1 MDAHTIALRLPSPV
15 YEQYKQRARQTRRS
29 VEAEV
34 LDAVTT
40 AAPATDE
47 LPASFTQAIAELE
60 VLDDDALWAA
70 ARHTFPV
77 EASRQL
83 EALHFKR
90 QDEGLSEAEQ
100 ETAERLVEQNERTM
114 VVRAHAARLLMD
126 RGHDVSGL
134 GVRCA

>member
-15 YEQYKQRARQTRRS
+15 YERYKQRAEQTRRS

-47 LPASFTQAIAELE
+47 LPEGFAQAIAELE
-60 VLDDDALWAA
+60 ILDDDALWTA
-70 ARHTFPV
+70 ARHTFPA
-77 EASRQL
+77 EASHRL

-100 ETAERLVEQNERTM
+100 ETAVQLVEQYERTM
-114 VVRAHAARLLMD
+114 LVRAHAARLLMD

-134 GVRCA
+134 VVRR